1 MEEYYKKQSATCD
14 NDILQYHDQE
24 ESKLNST

>member
-1 MEEYYKKQSATCD
+1 MEEYYNKQNATCD
-14 NDILQYHDQE
+14 NDNLQYHDQE

>member
-14 NDILQYHDQE
+14 NHILQYHDQE